1 MIIKFLGT
9 SSEKAIPREDC
20 DCPQCQSKDPKDK
33 RLRSAILIN
42 KKILIDAGPDILKQ
56 LRPSQIKGL
65 DSVITTHDHEDHI
78 GGLRY
83 LLKIDWDLRVI
94 KIQPGQHFKLLGID
108 FFAFRVEHSKLA
120 PTVGLVANDVIY
132 IPDSLSLDVAESYLK
147 DAKVAILDG
156 SMLGR
161 AFGGHMSINE
171 IIAKVK
177 PYSNLRKIYFTHN
190 GHTKKTYQEMTELVQ
205 KLGDKRFAIAYDK
218 LEIKV

>member
-20 DCPQCQSKDPKDK
+20 DCQQCQSKDPKDK
-33 RLRSAILIN
+33 RLRSAILID

-56 LRPSQIKGL
+56 LKPSQIKNL

-83 LLKIDWDLRVI
+83 LLKIDQDLRVI

-108 FFAFRVEHSKLA
+108 FFAFRVAHSNLA
-120 PTVGLVANDVIY
+120 PTVGLVANDIIY
-132 IPDSLSLDVAESYLK
+132 IPDSLSLDVAEKYLQE
-147 DAKVAILDG
+147 AKVAILDG
-156 SMLGR
+156 SILGR

-171 IIAKVK
+171 IINKVK
-177 PYSNLRKIYFTHN
+177 TYSNLHKVYFTHN
-190 GHTKKTYQEMTELVQ
+190 GHTRKTHQEMTELVQ
-205 KLGDKRFAIAYDK
+205 KLGDKRFSIAYDK